1 MHIDELKL
9 FLDEKVDK
17 YNNPNFIDSDPIQIP
32 HRFSVKEDIEIAGFL
47 TATIAWGRRDQILK
61 SACKL
66 MELLEHQPY
75 QFLTEADECDWDRF
89 ASFYYRT
96 FSSADCLYFLRALKE
111 IYSNHGGLEKVF
123 TQAYLQ
129 GGIKQSLIQFRS
141 CFMGFN
147 PEKRTFKHVANIE
160 KGASA
165 KRLNMYLRWMVRC
178 DSKGVDFGLWKGISP
193 ADLLLPLD
201 VHTGNV
207 TRKLAILNR
216 KQNDIK
222 AVDEVMRTLRKL
234 DINDPV
240 KYDFALFGLGVDE
253 KF

>member
-1 MHIDELKL
+1 MDTADLKL

-61 SACKL
+61 SAHKL
-66 MELLEHQPY
+66 MQLLENQPY
-75 QFLTEADECDWDRF
+75 QFLMDADKSDWDRF
-89 ASFYYRT
+89 KTFYYRT
-96 FSSADCLYFLRALKE
+96 FSSFDCLYFLRALKE
-111 IYSNHGGLEKVF
+111 IYTKQGGLEMVF

-129 GGIKQSLIQFRS
+129 GGIKQSLTQFRS
-141 CFMGFN
+141 CFMGFD

-178 DSKGVDFGLWKGISP
+178 DGRGVDFGLWKDVSP

-207 TRKLAILNR
+207 SRKLNILSR

-222 AVDEVMRTLRKL
+222 AVDEVMLTLR
-234 DINDPV
+234 DFDSSDPV
-240 KYDFALFGLGVDE
+240 KYDFALFGLGIDE